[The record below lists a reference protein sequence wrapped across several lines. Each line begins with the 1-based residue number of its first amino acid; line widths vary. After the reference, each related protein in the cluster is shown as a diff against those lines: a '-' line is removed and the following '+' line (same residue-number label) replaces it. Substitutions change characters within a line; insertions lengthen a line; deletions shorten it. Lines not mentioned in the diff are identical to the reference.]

1 MPDDFDH
8 AALIA
13 GVRRK
18 DAKAIERAYLET
30 FGSDLGRI
38 VLAHHLVECGVG
50 MLMGSGPDLPYN
62 AGRHDAAIVLA
73 TAAGFDQAAIAV
85 ATLTDTLEGSI
96 HEQTFVDPD
105 EDLEV
110 LRD

>member
-50 MLMGSGPDLPYN
+50 MLLGRDDLDYK
-62 AGRHDAAIVLA
+62 AGRHDAAIHLA